1 MLGRRRMVG
10 YDVAARRYFVGPSL
24 RSEPFPSDRV
34 RRRPKCRCA
43 GRRGRVGWLPGR
55 LARARTCPRTFVACE
70 IRLGPCE
77 HARAAHHRCHGGSH
91 HHPFRRPLPLGQRW
105 HPQCLFQQ
113 GKCIVPVPA
122 KNGFRTMQ
130 SRTEQERQLAHVRL
144 LAGAIK
150 KVLVVGRAIQF
161 N

>member
-1 MLGRRRMVG
+1 MFVCLL
-10 YDVAARRYFVGPSL
+10 DVLCGWVFVGVGVGAPVGEGVLDGS
-24 RSEPFPSDRV
+24 
-34 RRRPKCRCA
+34 
-43 GRRGRVGWLPGR
+43 RVGSR
-55 LARARTCPRTFVACE
+55 
-70 IRLGPCE
+70 GPE
-77 HARAAHHRCHGGSH
+77 HAREHSLHARFDWVHANMPVQHTTAVMAAATTTRFAGRCLSVNV
-91 HHPFRRPLPLGQRW
+91 W